1 MQNLVFVLMLTASLT
16 AQGQQS
22 PYRLNPKAT
31 NRLNV
36 SGRFAD
42 TTVVLDDTV
51 KLTGENFKHVSG
63 GIVDGGYSRL
73 VMRPTEF
80 SGLTFN
86 QSPWIVKTSQADNFT
101 DLQINSKYDKPIT
114 FTIDDVVYLVYQ
126 KKVYKLLK

>member
-1 MQNLVFVLMLTASLT
+1 MLTASLT
-16 AQGQQS
+16 AQGQVF
-22 PYRLNPKAT
+22 YKYENPSGAT
-31 NRLNV
+31 LLNV
-36 SGRFAD
+36 TG
-42 TTVVLDDTV
+42 TVGKKEPIPV
-51 KLTGENFKHVSG
+51 KDSIPLKFTHLSG

-86 QSPWIVKTSQADNFT
+86 QSPWVVKTSQADNFT